1 MKASNSRGTFV
12 VGYCSKK
19 FVDNEVGWNI
29 VEKEGFAIL
38 YGVRYFHHY
47 LAGRRFTINCDN
59 RVNCYIRD
67 KRKPRNKKLLGWA
80 LESKRL

>member
-1 MKASNSRGTFV
+1 M
-12 VGYCSKK
+12 GYCSKK

-47 LAGRRFTINCDN
+47 LAGRRFTVNCDN

-67 KRKPRNKKLLGWA
+67 KKKPSNSFANIFEPFICVSNMILNLQD
-80 LESKRL
+80 